1 MHVEATLW
9 LPGCP
14 AARAQRQSQAVQ
26 SEQGAI
32 LDEMARLTVECT
44 AVGRALKQAGK
55 EREERLLCVDM
66 GRLELRRLR
75 TLLGR

>member
-1 MHVEATLW
+1 M
-9 LPGCP
+9 
-14 AARAQRQSQAVQ
+14 Q

-75 TLLGR
+75 MLLGR